1 MAQAMSAMS
10 RRVACSSASDAVKLY
25 PPELA
30 GNIESSVSRPN
41 LINANPPLGFRTER
55 HGDKHAIS
63 FKSGTSSMPKKLP
76 LTLACGNYEIVR
88 PLIDGTVEVDG
99 VDLNI
104 LTDMDSATRH
114 WRFLRNQEF
123 DVAELSSSSY
133 LAARDN
139 DWPFRAIPVFLHRR
153 FRHGFMFINTGK
165 GISKPSDLKG
175 RTIGVKTLM
184 TSAILWMRGILQNE
198 YGVPLNSIEWVAE
211 LDDDVQVTL
220 PPDIKVR
227 RLPDNMSVETMLA
240 EGELDA
246 VFHSDLIKPFV
257 AKDPRVARLF
267 PDAKAEEMAYFK
279 KTGVFPIMHVMGIRQ
294 SVAEQHPWLAIN
306 LYKAFNEAKA
316 IAMKRMQNPRIVPLA
331 WYRDAWEEQEQ
342 LLGPDPWE
350 YGLSDN
356 NRKNLETLVGYSHE
370 QGLIKTRPTLE
381 QLFLSVSQG
390 RKRGEFRI

>member
-1 MAQAMSAMS
+1 
-10 RRVACSSASDAVKLY
+10 
-25 PPELA
+25 
-30 GNIESSVSRPN
+30 
-41 LINANPPLGFRTER
+41 
-55 HGDKHAIS
+55 
-63 FKSGTSSMPKKLP
+63 MPKKLP

-123 DVAELSSSSY
+123 DVAEVSGSSY

-153 FRHGFMFINTGK
+153 FRHGFMFINAGK
-165 GISKPSDLKG
+165 GIGKPGDLKG

-184 TSAILWMRGILQNE
+184 TTAILWMRGILENE

-227 RLPDNMSVETMLA
+227 RLPDNKSVEAMLA

-246 VFHSDLIKPFV
+246 VFHSDLIKPFL

-267 PDAKAEEMAYFK
+267 PDPKAEEMAYFK
-279 KTGVFPIMHVMGIRQ
+279 KTGIFPIMHVMGIRQ

-306 LYKAFNEAKA
+306 LFKAFNEAKA
-316 IAMKRMQNPRIVPLA
+316 IAMKRMQNPRVVPLA

-342 LLGPDPWE
+342 IFGPDPWE
-350 YGLSDN
+350 YGLSEN

-370 QGLIKTRPTLE
+370 QGLIKKRPALE
-381 QLFLSVSQG
+381 HLFLSVSQG
-390 RKRGEFRI
+390 RKRGDFRI